1 MSKINQ
7 PHIYD
12 EKIQNYERI
21 FIQYVVEAG
30 KYKRRSDRESHILAY
45 LVLHPK
51 LTQEQIADLA
61 DMYYRKGHR
70 KGISSGK
77 ISQIL
82 NYIKEK
88 LEIIKVE
95 KVKHEKDSTIYYT
108 NEYSLK
114 GDITQILSQTGE
126 EMSIKYFADAIAFFK
141 QRLKNLETINKKSIE
156 KSHHFIREL
165 LIKRIKKMI
174 SYLHE
179 HGNIITRDFYK
190 IEEDIISMQAESL
203 ASKYNSYSSSI
214 KEIENEI
221 IDYILDSL
229 FFILQKPTCNPIMA
243 YLLTRKKLT
252 QDDLIDLTGLSRGHI
267 SQCLNYF
274 LEEGFIQASK
284 NKNDPEDRKIY
295 YNMESIAY
303 FNYSRFLKRLEVLLQ
318 WMPKLVEM
326 QEELL
331 SRRAELEHL
340 DGYERFLELLSKYI
354 GLFPMI
360 KGTSEIFINYLN
372 KHDPSKI

>member
-1 MSKINQ
+1 MSKIN
-7 PHIYD
+7 PSHVYD
-12 EKIQNYERI
+12 GKIQEYERI

-45 LVLHPK
+45 LILHPK

-61 DMYYRKGHR
+61 EMYYRKGHR
-70 KGISSGK
+70 KGISSGT

-88 LEIIKVE
+88 MEIIKVE
-95 KVKHEKDSTIYYT
+95 KVKHEKDSNIYYT

-114 GDITQILSQTGE
+114 GDISQILSQTGE
-126 EMSIKYFADAIAFFK
+126 EMSIKYFANAIAFFK

-156 KSHHFIREL
+156 KRHQFILDL
-165 LIKRIKKMI
+165 LIERMKEII
-174 SYLHE
+174 AYLHE

-190 IEEDIISMQAESL
+190 LEEDIISREVESL
-203 ASKYNSYSSSI
+203 TSKYDGYSSSI
-214 KEIENEI
+214 EEIENEI
-221 IDYILDSL
+221 INYIMDSL

-243 YLLTRKKLT
+243 YLFTRRKLT
-252 QDDLIDLTGLSRGHI
+252 QDDLIDLTRLSRGHI

-284 NKNDPEDRKIY
+284 NRNDPEDRKIY
-295 YNMESIAY
+295 YSMDSIAY
-303 FNYSRFLKRLEVLLQ
+303 FNYSRFLKRLEVLLR
-318 WMPKLVEM
+318 WRPKLVEM
-326 QEELL
+326 QQELA

-360 KGTSEIFINYLN
+360 KSTSEIFINYLN
-372 KHDPSKI
+372 KHNPSKI